1 MGNCCKGSGRGR
13 YSKQLVSFPRIVHNY
28 VQGGDLIF
36 VEELDFFDDYTRLNR
51 QVLHHFK
58 KSLRTKQ
65 NMDVFYPIKQWCRT
79 GIVVDSDVDEVKY
92 ILLLGP
98 DGFEL
103 IEYMTQVLKWKAENT
118 TFAIRRLENPLS
130 LRQSQKLRK
139 LAAFLS
145 TIDKESGMYRDI
157 F

>member
-1 MGNCCKGSGRGR
+1 
-13 YSKQLVSFPRIVHNY
+13 
-28 VQGGDLIF
+28 
-36 VEELDFFDDYTRLNR
+36 
-51 QVLHHFK
+51 
-58 KSLRTKQ
+58 
-65 NMDVFYPIKQWCRT
+65 MDVFYPIKQWCRT